1 MPTSVRAQQARLLA
15 DSRGVEP
22 RARLAQAV
30 SRADFLLRLSRT
42 LSAVQNPQRA
52 IEAVVDLLLDE
63 MVEVAH
69 LVVHTGP
76 WQLAC
81 GGVHGAPTHSVVD
94 RWVDQDS
101 ETVRSA
107 LARGIPD
114 QVALPSTTVERAAV
128 LRRHLTPGA
137 LADEAAAL
145 GCEQLMLLPLSARGR
160 TFGLLALGRTLGFG
174 DVATFLED
182 LTARIATGLDAAL
195 LLAESRHVTAVLRD
209 SLAPADLPEPAHLD
223 LATYTRVAHQSEELG
238 GDLLDVH
245 GADDDLT
252 LVCGDV
258 TGKGV
263 EAAVHAKRIRNAVRT
278 LAQVDRDPG
287 WILGLVN
294 RVLVDE
300 AGPFSESLSTAVC
313 VRLRTEPSDGPG
325 DATSDGPDDGSE
337 PEATLSGD
345 RRLLVDLASAGHPPA
360 MVLRTDG
367 RVEEIATTG
376 VSLALVDDAAY
387 DLTRVVLRDGDL
399 LLLYTDGVTEAR
411 GAEDLFGEDGL
422 RRTLAGLCG
431 LRASAVVEAL
441 AVTVSDHL
449 GDRAHD
455 DIAVL
460 AVQYRPAEAS

>member
-1 MPTSVRAQQARLLA
+1 MSTSVRAQQARLLA

-81 GGVHGAPTHSVVD
+81 GGVHGSPSHSSVD
-94 RWVDQDS
+94 RWVDEDS
-101 ETVRSA
+101 DVVRQV
-107 LARGIPD
+107 LNRGIPD
-114 QVALPSTTVERAAV
+114 QVVLPRGAAERAKI
-128 LRRHLTPGA
+128 LRRYLSPDR
-137 LADEAAAL
+137 LVEEAAGL
-145 GCEQLMLLPLSARGR
+145 RCEQLMVLPLSARGR
-160 TFGLLALGRTLGFG
+160 TFGMLVLGRTLGFG
-174 DVATFLED
+174 DVAAFLED
-182 LTARIATGLDAAL
+182 LAARIATGLDAAL

-209 SLAPADLPEPAHLD
+209 SLAPADLPELTHLD

-245 GADDDLT
+245 GAEDDLT

-278 LAQVDRDPG
+278 LTHVDRDPG

-294 RVLVDE
+294 RVLVAE
-300 AGPFSESLSTAVC
+300 AGPFSENLSTAVC
-313 VRLRTEPSDGPG
+313 ARLRPEP
-325 DATSDGPDDGSE
+325 DAGG
-337 PEATLSGD
+337 A
-345 RRLLVDLASAGHPPA
+345 RLLVEVAGAGHPPA

-367 RVEEIATTG
+367 RVEEVPTTG
-376 VSLALVDDAAY
+376 VSLALIDDASY
-387 DLTRVVLRDGDL
+387 TSSRVVLEPGDT

-411 GAEDLFGEDGL
+411 GAEDLFGEEGL

-441 AVTVSDHL
+441 AVTISEHL
-449 GDRAHD
+449 GDRSHD

-460 AVQYRPAEAS
+460 AVQYRPVQYRPKAP